1 MNPKDYDG
9 FYLLPDEENDL
20 QITYFLFKDEF
31 ANSKPI
37 ESSTIG
43 DKYHIAFFR
52 RDENGQPLFEES
64 FEAILGDPAVYAK
77 NLVGAGIYGCILRKT
92 EKSSEWF
99 EEYLKRAL
107 QKITMFKMK
116 NYLESILETK

>member
-9 FYLLPDEENDL
+9 FYILPDEENDL
-20 QITYFLFKDEF
+20 QIAYFLFKDEF

-37 ESSTIG
+37 ESTTIG

-52 RDENGQPLFEES
+52 RDANGQPFFEES
-64 FEAILGDPAVYAK
+64 FEAILGDPSVYAK

-92 EKSSEWF
+92 EKSTEWF

-107 QKITMFKMK
+107 KKITIFKMK
-116 NYLESILETK
+116 NYLESIIETK